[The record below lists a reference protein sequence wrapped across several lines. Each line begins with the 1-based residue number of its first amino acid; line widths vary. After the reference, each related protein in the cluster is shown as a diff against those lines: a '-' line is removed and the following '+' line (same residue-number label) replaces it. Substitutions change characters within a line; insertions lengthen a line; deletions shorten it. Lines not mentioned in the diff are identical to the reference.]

1 MDADG
6 TLNRL
11 GDAAG
16 VESHYWDIHGT
27 RHETSPDTMRALL
40 RALGVSADTEVDVWS
55 SLATLGEAPWRSA
68 LPPVVVTQEAE
79 PVVLPVR
86 LPMEE
91 EHRTIRWSLRLE
103 SGALRTGECRLDTL
117 PVEDMGH
124 LGERRIALRRL
135 KLGALPLGYHE
146 FRVEAGGE
154 SVTRLIVAPARC
166 HLPPLLTCRRCWG
179 LAAQL
184 YALKSLGDW
193 GIGDFG
199 DLKLLIERI
208 AASDGDAI
216 GLNPLHA
223 MFLDAPEDASPYSPA
238 SRLFRN
244 PLYLD
249 VTAIPDF
256 AECEEARALSREGD
270 FQRALQTSRNAEF
283 VNYRNV
289 ARLKLPVLE
298 YLHGSFVSNHLESG
312 DARAAAFRAFVE
324 NAGEELESFATF
336 QALSERFQTHDWPR
350 WPAACHDRNSAAVAE
365 LRGRYAERLS
375 FFRYLQW
382 QCDEQISSAAALARQ
397 RGMAIGL
404 YNDLAVSVDAASAD
418 HWGHPRL
425 FMGEA
430 RVGAPPDPFNEKG
443 QDWGV
448 VPLNPVRLRDGAY
461 DYFARLL
468 RANMRHAGALR
479 IDHVMGWQRLF
490 LIPKGAPPAAGAYV
504 RYPISDLLAVAALE
518 SCRSRCLVI
527 GEDLGTVPDGFRE
540 KLGGA
545 DVLSSRVFYFER
557 QDGRF
562 RNPREYP
569 KMAAVSVSTHDLATL
584 HGFWEGEDIA
594 AKARLGLFKS
604 SEEEAQAREART
616 AEKREL
622 LQALADEDLL
632 PQTVQPTLAWTPSL
646 ALAVHAFLAR
656 SQSVLFMVQ
665 LDDLTGQ
672 AHQANLPGS
681 VTQYPNWRRRL
692 MRPLE
697 EVMADQAIQ
706 SGTAAVAAERAI

>member
-27 RHETSPDTMRALL
+27 RHETPPDTMRALL
-40 RALGVSADTEVDVWS
+40 GALGIAADTDNDVWS
-55 SLATLGEAPWRSA
+55 SLAVLGEAPWRTA
-68 LPPVVVTQEAE
+68 LPPVVVTLEAE
-79 PVVLPVR
+79 PVALPLRLPV
-86 LPMEE
+86 EE
-91 EHRTIRWSLRLE
+91 EHATIRWSLRLE
-103 SGALRTGECRLDTL
+103 TGALRTGECRLDTL

-135 KLGALPLGYHE
+135 VLGALPLGYHE
-146 FRVEAGGE
+146 FRLEAGE
-154 SVTRLIVAPARC
+154 EAATRLIVAPARC
-166 HLPPLLTCRRCWG
+166 YLPPRMTNRRCWG

-199 DLKLLIERI
+199 DLKQLIERV

-223 MFLDAPEDASPYSPA
+223 LFLDAPEDASPYSPA

-249 VTAIPDF
+249 VTAVPDF
-256 AECEEARALSREGD
+256 AECEEARALSRGAD
-270 FQRALQTSRNAEF
+270 FQRTLQTLRNAEF

-298 YLHGSFVSNHLESG
+298 HLHDSFVANHLEQG
-312 DARAAAFRAFVE
+312 DARAAAFHAFVE
-324 NAGEELESFATF
+324 RAGEELESFATY

-350 WPAACHDRNSAAVAE
+350 WPAACHDRKSTAVAE

-382 QCDEQISSAAALARQ
+382 QCDEQIASAAELARG

-418 HWGHPRL
+418 HWSHPHL
-425 FMGEA
+425 FMGGA

-448 VPLNPVRLRDGAY
+448 VPLNPVRLRDEAY
-461 DYFARLL
+461 GYFAKLL

-490 LIPKGAPPAAGAYV
+490 LIPKGASPASGAYV
-504 RYPISDLLAVAALE
+504 RYPIGDLVAVAALE
-518 SCRSRCLVI
+518 SRRNRCLVI
-527 GEDLGTVPDGFRE
+527 GEDLGTVPEGFRE
-540 KLGGA
+540 RLGAA
-545 DVLSSRVFYFER
+545 DVLSSRVFYFENR
-557 QDGRF
+557 DGHF
-562 RNPREYP
+562 RGPREYP

-594 AKARLGLFKS
+594 AKARLGLFKTGA
-604 SEEEAQAREART
+604 EEAQAREARA

-632 PQTVQPTLAWTPSL
+632 PTDQPTLAWTPSL
-646 ALAVHAFLAR
+646 ATAVHAFLAR

-697 EVMADQAIQ
+697 EIMADQAIQ
-706 SGTAAVAAERAI
+706 SSTAAIAAERAI